1 MSLVKFILLNNLI
14 FAIKQSLKFN
24 ILKLMSTI
32 ENSAI
37 NNSSVYAF
45 SELSINSSKS
55 MHLFFKFSDDT
66 SDDAKKNENDLMN
79 LILANLEKG
88 FEVYEVPQ
96 NFQVFNNLEKLEELK
111 EKSKEWK
118 KITVSNEFINK
129 YYNQNENHIND
140 YVIKNYITTQ
150 FNLF

>member
-96 NFQVFNNLEKLEELK
+96 NFQVFNDLEKLK